1 MLLAGQISQPAG
13 VSHLWEGAQHKSC
26 PRETLPPAQRHHFG
40 QKGFLF
46 VFTIFHNTR
55 KTPLFPPALWVRAL
69 HKDRGK
75 ESMS

>member
-26 PRETLPPAQRHHFG
+26 PHETLPPAQRHHFG

-46 VFTIFHNTR
+46 GFTIFHNTR
-55 KTPLFPPALWVRAL
+55 KTLLPPQPYGVGHCTKRKRVNELN
-69 HKDRGK
+69 
-75 ESMS
+75 